1 MILIMRNH
9 KFYRFYKQYDGFKEM
24 SLDSKH
30 NKMKEFNRLLLKLWP
45 EKTGN
50 TIQKGASYKKY

>member
-1 MILIMRNH
+1 
-9 KFYRFYKQYDGFKEM
+9 M

-30 NKMKEFNRLLLKLWP
+30 NKMKEFNRILLKLWT

-50 TIQKGASYKKY
+50 TIQKGANYKKY

>member
-1 MILIMRNH
+1 
-9 KFYRFYKQYDGFKEM
+9 M